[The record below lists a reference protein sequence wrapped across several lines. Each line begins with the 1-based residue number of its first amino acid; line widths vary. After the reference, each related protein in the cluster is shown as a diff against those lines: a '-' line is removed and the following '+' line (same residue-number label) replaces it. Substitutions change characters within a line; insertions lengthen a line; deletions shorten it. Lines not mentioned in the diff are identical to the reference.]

1 MEGSVATGT
10 RAGTREAPVA
20 DGAAPERERGRRP
33 RGSGAGTR
41 EVVRRVR
48 AEARAAMPK
57 DVVGALVRTYR
68 DNDLLTYASA
78 ISFQVFFALI
88 PLLLFALGLLGL
100 LSLAEAWDKD
110 IGPEIQPH
118 VSETAFKLM
127 DDTVSQIIGS
137 KHLFWVS
144 IGAAIAVWEISGA
157 VRAVM
162 QIFNRIYGVEE
173 RRSFWRRML
182 VSFALAAASGGL
194 LLLAVAVVRFSPL
207 ALDALGAGGFLVD
220 AVSFAVRWAIGLGLM
235 LLVVGLLVR
244 FAPDCSRPLHWVSF
258 GALIVVVG
266 WALMSIGFYWY
277 VTGIADYESI
287 FGSLATVIV
296 VMTYLYA
303 STIVFLTGVQLD
315 ALVQEGIARDNPSAS
330 SAESC
335 RIP

>member
-1 MEGSVATGT
+1 VEGSVAS
-10 RAGTREAPVA
+10 REGTRERVRSW
-20 DGAAPERERGRRP
+20 RERSRV
-33 RGSGAGTR
+33 RGPLAGTR

-48 AEARAAMPK
+48 AEARAAVPR
-57 DVVGALVRTYR
+57 DLYHALVRTYR
-68 DNDLLTYASA
+68 DNDVLTYASA

-88 PLLLFALGLLGL
+88 PLLLFTLGLLGF
-100 LSLAEAWDKD
+100 LSLDEAWEQD
-110 IGPEIQPH
+110 IAPEIEPH
-118 VSETAFKLM
+118 VSGTAFRLM

-137 KHLFWVS
+137 KHGFWVS

-173 RRSFWRRML
+173 TRRFWRRMRI
-182 VSFALAAASGGL
+182 SIALAAAAGVL
-194 LLLAVAVVRFSPL
+194 LVLAAAIVRFGPLAV
-207 ALDALGAGGFLVD
+207 DALGGDGWLVELI
-220 AVSFAVRWAIGLGLM
+220 SFAARWALALALM
-235 LLVVGLLVR
+235 LAVVGLLVR
-244 FAPDCSRPLHWVSF
+244 YGPDCRRPLHWVSF

-277 VTGIADYESI
+277 ITAVADYESI

-315 ALVQEGIARDNPSAS
+315 ALVQEGIARDPDTDRPGDL
-330 SAESC
+330 C
-335 RIP
+335 RLP